1 MRIVGGRH
9 RGRPLATPTGGDIRP
24 TSDRS
29 REAIF
34 NILGHVEAYRT
45 EHGPLPVGANVVDVF
60 AGTGALGLEALSRGA
75 THVTFI
81 DADPTAQ
88 ALLRRNIAAL
98 KETENVTVLA
108 RDATAP
114 GPTDK
119 PCHLALLDPPY
130 RSDLAGPAL
139 TALARNGWLAPGA
152 VAVIELPTKGAF
164 EPLAGFE
171 VRDKRK
177 YGRAKILFLIWPG

>member
-1 MRIVGGRH
+1 MRVVGGKH
-9 RGRPLATPTGGDIRP
+9 RGRPLATPVSGDIRP

-34 NILGHVEAYRT
+34 NILAHTETYRT
-45 EHGPLPVGANVVDVF
+45 EHGPLPVGVNVVDAF

-75 THVTFI
+75 AHVTFI
-81 DADPTAQ
+81 DDDPAAQ
-88 ALLRRNIAAL
+88 ALLRRNVAAL
-98 KETENVTVLA
+98 KETANATILA

-114 GPTDK
+114 GPAGK

-139 TALARNGWLAPGA
+139 AALARDGWLAPGA
-152 VAVIELPTKGAF
+152 VAVIELPAKGTF
-164 EPLAGFE
+164 EPPAGFE
-171 VRDKRK
+171 VLDRRK
-177 YGRAKILFLIWPG
+177 YGRAQILFLAWEG